1 MKIAAFFD
9 IDGTL
14 YRDSLMV
21 DHFKKLI
28 KYEVLDPI
36 IWHGEAKKKFE
47 NWNHRHGDY
56 EDYLLEVAE
65 VYRKGMIG
73 LNKYYVDFITNQVIR
88 LRGER
93 VYKYTRGRIKW
104 HLDQGHE
111 VILISGS
118 PKFLVEKMA
127 KKYNVK
133 HYSATEYLIDGN
145 HNYTGELIPMWES
158 HDKNREIDRYVAELD
173 IDLSKSYAYG
183 DTNGDYAMLKKVGN
197 PIVIN
202 PIRKLVERIKDD
214 EDLHERIQIMIER
227 KDVIY
232 SLGGD
237 VKIVDSYESETK
249 N

>member
-1 MKIAAFFD
+1 
-9 IDGTL
+9 
-14 YRDSLMV
+14 
-21 DHFKKLI
+21 
-28 KYEVLDPI
+28 
-36 IWHGEAKKKFE
+36 
-47 NWNHRHGDY
+47 
-56 EDYLLEVAE
+56 
-65 VYRKGMIG
+65 
-73 LNKYYVDFITNQVIR
+73 
-88 LRGER
+88 

-133 HYSATEYLIDGN
+133 HYSATEYLIDKN
-145 HNYTGELIPMWES
+145 YNYTGELIPMWES
-158 HDKNREIDRYVAELD
+158 DDKNREIDRYVAELD
-173 IDLSKSYAYG
+173 IDLSQSYAYG
-183 DTNGDYAMLKKVGN
+183 DTNGDYSMLKKVGN

-214 EDLHERIQIMIER
+214 QEMKDSIQIIIER

-232 SLGGD
+232 SLNGAVD
-237 VKIVDSYESETK
+237 VIESYESES

>member
-1 MKIAAFFD
+1 MKTAAFFD

-28 KYEVLDPI
+28 KYEVLDPG

-47 NWNHRHGDY
+47 NWDKRHGDY

-65 VYRKGMIG
+65 VYRQGMTG
-73 LNKYYVDFITNQVIR
+73 LNKEYVDFITNQVIK

-118 PKFLVEKMA
+118 PKFLVKRMA
-127 KKYNVK
+127 EKYNVK
-133 HYSATEYLIDGN
+133 HYSATEYLIDEN
-145 HNYTGELIPMWES
+145 NKYTGELIQMWES
-158 HDKNREIDRYVAELD
+158 KDKIIEIDKYVKELD
-173 IDLSKSYAYG
+173 IDLSSSYAYG
-183 DTNGDYAMLKKVGN
+183 DTNGDLSMLKKVGN

-202 PIRKLVERIKDD
+202 PIRKLVENIKIDD
-214 EDLHERIQIMIER
+214 NLRSIIQIIIER

-232 SLGGD
+232 CLRGD
-237 VKIVDSYESETK
+237 VDIIDSYESE
-249 N
+249 